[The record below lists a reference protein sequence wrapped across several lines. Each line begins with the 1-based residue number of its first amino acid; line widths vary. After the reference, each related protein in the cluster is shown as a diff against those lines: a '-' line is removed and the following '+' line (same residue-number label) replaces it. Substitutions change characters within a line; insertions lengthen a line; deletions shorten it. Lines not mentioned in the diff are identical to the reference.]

1 MIKKL
6 IKFILSLILTISIVV
21 VYLSYFGINTKKL
34 NKKIKSEVLKINK
47 EANLELKSVQI
58 LLNIRNL
65 TLNIKTLEP
74 EIFLKNSRL
83 KLEYIK
89 TNVSLKSFINK
100 DFSIDDLQISTK
112 EINLNDL
119 ILLTRSFK
127 NSAELFILNK
137 IIKEG
142 YLVGDINLN
151 FDKNGKIKSNYEI
164 NGLIKKVKLNIL
176 NKYTV
181 NNLSFAFNI
190 KDKEYIFK
198 DLDGVFNQIRLSSPS
213 IKVREKNN
221 QFLVNG
227 KLLNKKN
234 DQNNKVLIELLENNF
249 KDNGIKKY

>member
-127 NSAELFILNK
+127 NS
-137 IIKEG
+137 
-142 YLVGDINLN
+142 
-151 FDKNGKIKSNYEI
+151 
-164 NGLIKKVKLNIL
+164 
-176 NKYTV
+176 
-181 NNLSFAFNI
+181 
-190 KDKEYIFK
+190 
-198 DLDGVFNQIRLSSPS
+198 
-213 IKVREKNN
+213 
-221 QFLVNG
+221 
-227 KLLNKKN
+227 
-234 DQNNKVLIELLENNF
+234 
-249 KDNGIKKY
+249 